1 MFMIRNR
8 ALALAVSLLASLPLA
23 SAIAEPVPKPF
34 SAGIAGLTSVTT
46 SDGVVLKANVAGK
59 GMPALFVH
67 GGPGSGSEV
76 VERLAGTSMEQHF
89 KMIWLDQR
97 GSGRSGG
104 DPKKNYTL
112 DRVVQDMEE
121 LRAQMKIEKWV
132 LMSHSFGGI
141 IATAYAKKYPGRVS
155 GMVLF
160 NSILHLPAAME
171 STATH
176 GYALLPAGKPP
187 MDPAAPLP
195 QRFGMVLGMLN
206 QTGLSSKLMYTNDA
220 TDAQVKATMKG
231 LALNNEFTG
240 TVFQS
245 GAIGTYVED
254 WTPASAALTMPV
266 LVVTGKEDHMV
277 GVDHY
282 KSFRFPNQQV
292 VQVPGRHFSMVE
304 HPQEV
309 GEALA
314 GFAARLGKQPAK

>member
-1 MFMIRNR
+1 MLSTKMS
-8 ALALAVSLLASLPLA
+8 AVALAVFLLSTPAFAQSVA
-23 SAIAEPVPKPF
+23 KPV
-34 SAGIAGLTSVTT
+34 STTIAGINTLTT
-46 SDGVVLKANVAGK
+46 SDNVVLKANVAGN
-59 GMPALFVH
+59 GMPCLFVH

-76 VERLAGTSMEQHF
+76 VERLAGKALEQHF

-97 GSGRSGG
+97 GSGRSAS

-121 LRAQMKIEKWV
+121 LRVRLQVKKWV

-141 IATAYAKKYPGRVS
+141 IATAYAKKYPENVS
-155 GMVLF
+155 GIVLM
-160 NSILHLPAAME
+160 NSILNLPASME

-176 GYALLPAGKPP
+176 GYGLLPAGKPP

-195 QRFGMVLGMLN
+195 QRFSMVMGMLG
-206 QTGLSSKLMYTNDA
+206 QSGLSSKLMYSNDA
-220 TDAQVKATMKG
+220 TDMRVKTAMKEIG
-231 LALNNEFTG
+231 QGNADFTA

-254 WTPASAALTMPV
+254 LTPATAALTMPV
-266 LVVTGKEDHMV
+266 LVISGKEDHVV

-292 VQVPGRHFSMVE
+292 VQVPGRHFAMLEQSA
-304 HPQEV
+304 EV
-309 GEALA
+309 SQALA
-314 GFAARLGKQPAK
+314 GFAARLGKQAAN